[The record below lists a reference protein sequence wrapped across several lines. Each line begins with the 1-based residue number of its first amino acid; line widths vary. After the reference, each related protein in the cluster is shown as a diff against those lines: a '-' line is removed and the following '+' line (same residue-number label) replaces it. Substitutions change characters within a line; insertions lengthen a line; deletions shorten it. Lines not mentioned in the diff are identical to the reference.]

1 VRPTKT
7 PIQWITRAFFPG
19 IECMEHK
26 ADHSLLSNV
35 EVKNAWS
42 YTSTP
47 PYAFIVC
54 IGKNSIFTF
63 KGITTATL
71 PMNNTL
77 EHWTNYTYDV
87 YKKNFTA

>member
-1 VRPTKT
+1 MRPTET
-7 PIQWITRAFFPG
+7 PIQWIPKALFLG
-19 IECMEHK
+19 MKCMGHK

-54 IGKNSIFTF
+54 IGTI
-63 KGITTATL
+63 L
-71 PMNNTL
+71 
-77 EHWTNYTYDV
+77 
-87 YKKNFTA
+87 